1 MGHTI
6 PVPVATQ
13 RTPDAPAATA
23 EKPRSLR
30 RTIAAAPAAAFLIV
44 LMAIG
49 SVILW
54 LGIPIGWLYLA
65 SQLVDTSQPTLG
77 PYILIIFGI
86 PITMFV
92 FGKALFTLD
101 RAFERVTGRKSETD
115 FRPPWLKSMRGERT
129 TSRQLTVLEGVMIVS
144 VSLALLC
151 FGIWFFLFAGSSLP
165 T

>member
-1 MGHTI
+1 MFVG
-6 PVPVATQ
+6 TQ
-13 RTPDAPAATA
+13 GTRQSSEEAG
-23 EKPRSLR
+23 ERPRSPLR
-30 RTIAAAPAAAFLIV
+30 TAAAMPAAAFLIL

-54 LGIPIGWLYLA
+54 VGIPIGWLFLA
-65 SQLVDTSQPTLG
+65 SRLVETSQPTLG

-92 FGKALFTLD
+92 FGKLLFKLD
-101 RAFERVTGRKSETD
+101 RVFERVTGRTSETD
-115 FRPPWLKSMRGERT
+115 FRPPWLRSMRGERT
-129 TSRQLTVLEGVMIVS
+129 VRRRVTVLEGVMVVS
-144 VSLALLC
+144 VGIALLA

>member
-1 MGHTI
+1 
-6 PVPVATQ
+6 VPVATS
-13 RTPDAPAATA
+13 RSSDAPAAPA
-23 EKPRSLR
+23 PAQKPRSLG
-30 RTIAAAPAAAFLIV
+30 RTIAAAPAALFLIA

-54 LGIPIGWLYLA
+54 IGIPVGWLYLA

-86 PITMFV
+86 PITMFI
-92 FGKALFTLD
+92 FGKLLFTLD
-101 RAFERVTGRKSETD
+101 RAFEKVTGRTSATD
-115 FRPPWLKSMRGERT
+115 FRAPWLKSMRGERDNK
-129 TSRQLTVLEGVMIVS
+129 RRLTVLEGVMIVS

-151 FGIWFFLFAGSSLP
+151 FGIWFFAFAGSSLP

>member
-1 MGHTI
+1 MR
-6 PVPVATQ
+6 VPVATRQ
-13 RTPDAPAATA
+13 PSEVTP
-23 EKPRSLR
+23 KPRSLG
-30 RTIAAAPAAAFLIV
+30 RTIVAAPAAGFLIL

-54 LGIPIGWLYLA
+54 LGIPVGWLYLA

-86 PITMFV
+86 PITMFI
-92 FGKALFTLD
+92 FGRALFTLD
-101 RAFERVTGRKSETD
+101 RAFEKVTGRASVTE

-129 TSRQLTVLEGVMIVS
+129 TRRRLTVLEGVMIVS
-144 VSLALLC
+144 VSLALFC
-151 FGIWFFLFAGSSLP
+151 FGFWFFVFAGSSLP